1 MYLEDLGIQMLVAT
15 SPFTGALEAKSMCDV
30 NGRRNERRWI
40 AWIAKPAL
48 QEVLR
53 SRQRFA
59 ALPINYDEVAVR
71 LHRDEVDA
79 AGEPFLVAPHD
90 PLAAVS
96 GETWRCGCVDHSS
109 DTFVAR
115 TIRIADK
122 NLGTLYTPANVWN
135 TQWFERNDLYDSHG
149 PAYIQKQRYRDILA
163 FMRTSY
169 ALFSFARATA
179 YLGMPRDSSVGMGY
193 RRRPDATCLPL

>member
-1 MYLEDLGIQMLVAT
+1 MYLEDLGIQTLVAT
-15 SPFTGALEAKSMCDV
+15 SPLTGALEAKSMCDA

-79 AGEPFLVAPHD
+79 AGEPFLVAPD
-90 PLAAVS
+90 CPLGAV
-96 GETWRCGCVDHSS
+96 GPETWAATGAALRTLYQHSS
-109 DTFVAR
+109 
-115 TIRIADK
+115 
-122 NLGTLYTPANVWN
+122 NENG
-135 TQWFERNDLYDSHG
+135 S
-149 PAYIQKQRYRDILA
+149 
-163 FMRTSY
+163 
-169 ALFSFARATA
+169 
-179 YLGMPRDSSVGMGY
+179 
-193 RRRPDATCLPL
+193 

>member
-1 MYLEDLGIQMLVAT
+1 MSQ
-15 SPFTGALEAKSMCDV
+15 
-30 NGRRNERRWI
+30 
-40 AWIAKPAL
+40 
-48 QEVLR
+48 VLR
-53 SRQRFA
+53 QRQRFA
-59 ALPINYDEVAVR
+59 ALPVDDHEVTVR

-122 NLGTLYTPANVWN
+122 NLGTLYTSCESLDHTV
-135 TQWFERNDLYDSHG
+135 
-149 PAYIQKQRYRDILA
+149 
-163 FMRTSY
+163 
-169 ALFSFARATA
+169 
-179 YLGMPRDSSVGMGY
+179 V
-193 RRRPDATCLPL
+193 